1 MNEHADETPEW
12 CLLNFVRTGDAPPA
26 GEDAEPNVRMTSIR
40 RMTTDEVN
48 QSQLANRAIT
58 SLRSASQV
66 RPFEQATNEA
76 LQVVEDLLSL
86 GTRIG
91 DDPEHQVLPNL
102 AMDQWLSQA
111 AMVKDRMVR
120 DANRC
125 LGSDAKRWL
134 RSAFRDLYERN
145 AEWRMILE
153 WRNASQHRLP
163 PLHLTTLH
171 MDAEAGKDAW
181 TMDLDAIESDRQG
194 GGKWPDFVL
203 DRMEEHPDLRDVME
217 SGWKTVANLYG
228 GLLLA
233 HEDMIMTS
241 VHHMLSLLGEAQTEH
256 PGGRIVAN
264 MSALRI
270 NAEADH
276 FHWGAWLPIRYPAIH
291 AMVADIETARL
302 RLSSVTSGGQSSTG

>member
-1 MNEHADETPEW
+1 MNEQAGETPEW
-12 CLLNFVRTGDAPPA
+12 CLLNFVRTGDAPPE
-26 GEDAEPNVRMTSIR
+26 GEDAKPNVHMTAIR
-40 RMTTDEVN
+40 SMTTDEVD
-48 QSQLANRAIT
+48 QTRVANRAVT

-111 AMVKDRMVR
+111 AMMKDRMVR

-134 RSAFRDLYERN
+134 RSALRDLYERN
-145 AEWRMILE
+145 ADWRMILE

-171 MDAEAGKDAW
+171 VDVEAGKDAW
-181 TMDLDAIESDRQG
+181 TMDPGAIESDRQG
-194 GGKWPDFVL
+194 GGKWPSFVL
-203 DRMEEHPDLRDVME
+203 DRVEEHPDLREVME

-228 GLLLA
+228 GFLLA
-233 HEDMIMTS
+233 HEDKIMTS
-241 VHHMLSLLGEAQTEH
+241 VNHMLSLLAEAQTEH

-264 MSALRI
+264 MSAMRI
-270 NAEADH
+270 NAEDDH
-276 FHWGAWLPIRYPAIH
+276 FHWGAWLPIRHHAIQ
-291 AMVADIETARL
+291 AMVEDIETARA
-302 RLSSVTSGGQSSTG
+302 RLSRVTSGGQSSA